1 MNAAHWLK
9 SNTLDSP
16 SIEDVNEVTSM
27 VSTQDDEFNQLREQ
41 RRLALQKQLEQQAAQ
56 QADAEVKAQE
66 AQIASQNLDAAMK
79 NLLSPEARSR
89 LSAISLATPERS
101 LMIKKTIFQLHAE
114 GKLKAVMNDEQ
125 LKQLLLSQSK
135 SRRSASI
142 RRI

>member
-1 MNAAHWLK
+1 
-9 SNTLDSP
+9 
-16 SIEDVNEVTSM
+16 M
-27 VSTQDDEFNQLREQ
+27 VSTQDDEFDQLREQ

-66 AQIASQNLDAAMK
+66 AHIASQNLDAAMK
-79 NLLSPEARSR
+79 SLLSPEARSR
-89 LSAISLATPERS
+89 LSAISLATPERAQ
-101 LMIKKTIFQLHAE
+101 MIKQTIFQLHAE
-114 GKLKAVMNDEQ
+114 GKLKAEMNDEQ

>member
-9 SNTLDSP
+9 NNILDSP

-66 AQIASQNLDAAMK
+66 AHIASQNLDAAMK
-79 NLLSPEARSR
+79 NLLTPEARSR
-89 LSAISLATPERS
+89 ISAISLATPERS
-101 LMIKKTIFQLHAE
+101 QMIKQTIVQLHAE
-114 GKLKAVMNDEQ
+114 GKLNAKMTDEQ